1 MKEKPTKKGTIKNLK
16 SRYLWPMDNWTK
28 SYRHKDAFGLAILIL
43 LGIIIYSNSFKC
55 SFHFDDLTNIT
66 GNYRIH
72 NLSDVKAWWSFSPAR
87 IVSIFTF
94 VLNYHF
100 SQLNVWS
107 YHLVNLMIH
116 LINACLVW
124 WITLLIFNSPAIKD
138 SPASKNKKIIAFFT
152 ALLFVSHPLAT
163 QSVTYIV
170 QRQTSMAAMFYL
182 LSLALYAKARMT
194 DSSQKNKYL
203 FFTGCVISAF
213 LAFFSKENAY
223 TLPGAIVLFE
233 LFFLRAK
240 KRHIN
245 FKDWR
250 VILLILAFLS
260 IIIVLSL
267 KFSANIFRPIH
278 PLQSLGSSEIITSTN
293 YLLTQFS
300 VIVKYIQLLILPI
313 NQNLDYDFPVSNS
326 FFELRTLSSFLLL
339 ISLLVLAIF
348 LFKKHRIVSFGIFW
362 FFLTLSVES
371 GIIPINDVI
380 YEHRTYLPSFGFFLI
395 LTTVIFVL
403 LWKKNK
409 YLAIA
414 LFVIIALINSVLTF
428 QRNKIWKDE
437 LTLWTDVVSKS
448 PGKARPY
455 GNRGV
460 IYDDLGQSDKALADF
475 SKAIQIEPCY
485 AMAYTNRGLIYGSR
499 GQFDN
504 AIRDFSRALEL
515 EPNNSFAVWNRG
527 ITYSNLQQ
535 WEKAIADYSRII
547 EINQYEYDPFY
558 NRGVAYGNL
567 QQYDSAMNNY
577 TKAIAYNRRHARAYY
592 NRGILYYYMGQWQ
605 NAFDDFSNALEINP
619 DFKEAY
625 YNRNAAYLKMNSAM
639 LPGNNDTRKMD

>member
-1 MKEKPTKKGTIKNLK
+1 LKKKSTKKETVKNVK
-16 SRYLWPMDNWTK
+16 SGHSGRVEIRTKRNRYLDI
-28 SYRHKDAFGLAILIL
+28 SGLAIIIV
-43 LGIIIYSNSFKC
+43 LGIIVYSNSFKC
-55 SFHFDDLTNIT
+55 SFHFDDIT
-66 GNYRIH
+66 SISENYRIY
-72 NLSDVKAWWSFSPAR
+72 NLSDVKTWSGFSPTR

-100 SQLNVWS
+100 GYLNVWS
-107 YHLVNLMIH
+107 YHLVNLIIH
-116 LINACLVW
+116 LINACFVW
-124 WITLLIFNSPAIKD
+124 WLTLLIFNSPVIKD
-138 SPASKNKKIIAFFT
+138 SPSSKNKKIIAFFT

-170 QRQTSMAAMFYL
+170 QRQTSMATMFYL

-194 DSSQKNKYL
+194 DNSQKNKYL

-250 VILLILAFLS
+250 VLSLILAYLIIF
-260 IIIVLSL
+260 IIVLL
-267 KFSANIFRPIH
+267 KFSANIFNPIL
-278 PLQSLGSSEIITSTN
+278 PAQSQGSSEIITSTN

-313 NQNLDYDFPVSNS
+313 NQNLDYDFPVSNN
-326 FFELRTLSSFLLL
+326 FFELRTLLSFLLL
-339 ISLLVLAIF
+339 ISMLILAIV

-371 GIIPINDVI
+371 SIIPINDVI

-395 LTTVIFVL
+395 LTIVIFAL

-409 YLAIA
+409 NLAIA
-414 LFVIIALINSVLTF
+414 LLLIITLINSVLTF

-437 LTLWTDVVSKS
+437 LTLWNDVVSKS
-448 PGKARPY
+448 PNKARPY
-455 GNRGV
+455 GNRGT
-460 IYDDLGQSDKALADF
+460 IYDQLGQSDKALADF
-475 SKAIQIEPCY
+475 NKAIQIEPNY
-485 AMAYTNRGLIYGSR
+485 AMAYSNRGMIYGTR
-499 GQFDN
+499 GLYDK
-504 AIRDFSRALEL
+504 AIRDFSKSMEI
-515 EPNNSFAVWNRG
+515 EPSNTFAVWNRA
-527 ITYSNLQQ
+527 ITYSIMQQ
-535 WEKAIADYSRII
+535 WDKAIADYTQCIAL
-547 EINQYEYDPFY
+547 NPYAYDPFF

-567 QQYDSAMNNY
+567 QQYDSAINNY
-577 TKAIAYNRRHARAYY
+577 TKAIAFNSRHAKAYN
-592 NRGILYYYMGQWQ
+592 NRGILYFYMGQWQ
-605 NAFDDFSNALEINP
+605 KAIDDYSKALEIYP

-625 YNRNAAYLKMNSAM
+625 DNRNAAYFKLNSEH
-639 LPGNNDTRKMD
+639 TR